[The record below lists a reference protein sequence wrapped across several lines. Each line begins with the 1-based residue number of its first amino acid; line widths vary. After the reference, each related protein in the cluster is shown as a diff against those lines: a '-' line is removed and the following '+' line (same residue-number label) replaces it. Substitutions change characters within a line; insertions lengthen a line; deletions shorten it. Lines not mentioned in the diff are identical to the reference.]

1 MVVETFQGKNP
12 QKVAFGLINMEC
24 LKQASGCKN
33 IKIKIKFK
41 AAVWLQKIKKI
52 KFKAGVWLQDNMA
65 AGLIWQPNTWL
76 LLLVTD
82 HHFID
87 FKS

>member
-12 QKVAFGLINMEC
+12 KKVAFGLINMEC

-41 AAVWLQKIKKI
+41 AAVWLQKIKK
-52 KFKAGVWLQDNMA
+52 K
-65 AGLIWQPNTWL
+65 
-76 LLLVTD
+76 
-82 HHFID
+82 
-87 FKS
+87 